1 MAQILYFTAAWCGPC
16 KMFRPT
22 FEGTLAEMGKSA
34 QIVDVDQQKELA
46 AKHMITS
53 VPTVLLV
60 DDNGNAIK
68 RNSGVMSKPQLKQF
82 LTSN

>member
-22 FEGTLAEMGKSA
+22 FEGTLAEMGMSA
-34 QIVDVDQQKELA
+34 QIVDVDQQRELA
-46 AKHMITS
+46 AKHMVTS

-60 DDNGNAIK
+60 DGSGNAIK
-68 RNSGVMSKPQLKQF
+68 RNSGVMSKQQLKQF
-82 LTSN
+82 LTNN

>member
-46 AKHMITS
+46 AKYMITS

>member
-34 QIVDVDQQKELA
+34 QIVDVDQNKALA
-46 AKHMITS
+46 AQMMVTS
-53 VPTVLLV
+53 VPTVIIAE
-60 DDNGNAIK
+60 NGQAIK

-82 LTSN
+82 LSGI

>member
-34 QIVDVDQQKELA
+34 QVVDVDQNQALA
-46 AKHMITS
+46 AQMMVSS
-53 VPTVLLV
+53 VPTIVLT
-60 DDNGNAIK
+60 DNNGQTLK
-68 RNSGVMSKPQLKQF
+68 RHSGVMSKAQLKQF
-82 LTSN
+82 LSI

>member
-1 MAQILYFTAAWCGPC
+1 MKILKFYAKWCGPC

-22 FEGTLAEMGKSA
+22 FEGTLAEMGLSA
-34 QIVDVDQQKELA
+34 QIVDVDQQRELA

-60 DDNGNAIK
+60 DGSGNAIK

>member
-34 QIVDVDQQKELA
+34 QIVDVDQNKALA
-46 AKHMITS
+46 AQMMVSS
-53 VPTVLLV
+53 VPTVILA
-60 DDNGNAIK
+60 DDNGQTLK
-68 RNSGVMSKPQLKQF
+68 RHTGVMSKPQLKQF
-82 LTSN
+82 LSGI

>member
-1 MAQILYFTAAWCGPC
+1 
-16 KMFRPT
+16 MFRPT

-34 QIVDVDQQKELA
+34 QIVDVDQQRELA
-46 AKHMITS
+46 AKHMVTS

-60 DDNGNAIK
+60 DSNGNAIK

-82 LTSN
+82 LSGI

>member
-34 QIVDVDQQKELA
+34 QIVDVDQNKALA
-46 AKHMITS
+46 AKMMVSS
-53 VPTVLLV
+53 VPTVILA
-60 DDNGNAIK
+60 DDNGQTLK
-68 RNSGVMSKPQLKQF
+68 RYTGVMSKPQLKQF
-82 LTSN
+82 LSI